1 METVTLADLA
11 PILAAVIGPMLLFA
25 VAIMRYQHVD
35 STKTRDLI
43 DEARREN
50 RELIKEARKESR
62 ELIAGNRELID
73 RNRELIDR
81 NRELIDRNRELIDGN
96 HKELGG
102 SLGDVRERLARIE
115 GYLRIWPPPPHGAND
130 GDAEAA

>member
-81 NRELIDRNRELIDGN
+81 NRELIDGN